1 MTSIPPESDDKAG
14 LLLQT
19 HRKTVESTQG
29 MSPAVLMGSSFALA
43 MGGFAW
49 LGMKWDA
56 KHHSEPWGV
65 LFGVCMGFVYGGYEV
80 WKVTR
85 SGPTPSGSGKRDE
98 EDPQG
103 PSKG

>member
-1 MTSIPPESDDKAG
+1 MSLPPPKPEEKPG
-14 LLLQT
+14 ILLQT

-29 MSPAVLMGSSFALA
+29 MSPAVLVGSSLALA

-65 LFGVCMGFVYGGYEV
+65 LFGVTMGFLYGGYEV

-85 SGPTPSGSGKRDE
+85 SGATPSGSGKGDE